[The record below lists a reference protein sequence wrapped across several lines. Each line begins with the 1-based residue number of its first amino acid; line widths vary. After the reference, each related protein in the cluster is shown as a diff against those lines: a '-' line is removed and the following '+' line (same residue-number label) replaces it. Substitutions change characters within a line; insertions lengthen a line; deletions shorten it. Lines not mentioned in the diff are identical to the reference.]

1 LRRGDPISLKYQRQ
15 EYRVSRIR
23 CKYHS
28 IVAATLVLCVIVLAA
43 GDAEAS
49 ESVSLITD
57 FGYNGRHAY
66 FFVALD
72 KGYYAA
78 AGLDVKILRGQGSV
92 DAIRQ
97 TGANNATFG
106 FADAGSL
113 VLARG
118 NDQIPVKLAAI
129 VYAKPPEGIFC
140 RADSGFKKPKDLEGA
155 SIANPPG
162 GATVDMFPIYAKAAG
177 IDASKVNWVVA
188 SSESLPGLLAS
199 KKVPCVGQF
208 IVGEPL
214 LQKQVAPAKLVRF
227 AYGDVGLSFYGNGIV
242 ATDTTLAT
250 KPDLVRQFV
259 AATIHGMR
267 DAFANPDEAGA
278 ILHKYHPEIA
288 EDVAVGETKAVAE
301 LAQVPGR
308 PLGVIDPARIDETIS
323 VVESVFKLKSPVTA
337 NDIYVPGF
345 VSQ

>member
-1 LRRGDPISLKYQRQ
+1 
-15 EYRVSRIR
+15 VFRIR
-23 CKYHS
+23 RRYHS
-28 IVAATLVLCVIVLAA
+28 IVLTVLTLCFVILM
-43 GDAEAS
+43 GDHVKAL

-78 AGLDVKILRGQGSV
+78 VGLDVKILRGQGSV

-140 RADSGFKKPKDLEGA
+140 LEDSGIKAPKGLEGV

-162 GATVDMFPIYAKAAG
+162 GATVDMFPVYAKAVG

-188 SSESLPGLLAS
+188 SSESLPSLLAT

-214 LQKQVAPAKLVRF
+214 LEKQVAPAKLVRF
-227 AYGDVGLSFYGNGIV
+227 AFLDGGLTFYGNGIV

-250 KPDLVRQFV
+250 KPDLVKAFV

-267 DAFANPDEAGA
+267 DAFADPEQAGE
-278 ILHKYHPEIA
+278 ILHKYHPEI
-288 EDVAVGETKAVAE
+288 DVGVAAGETKAVAE

-308 PLGVIDPARIDETIS
+308 PLGLIDPARIDETIN
-323 VVESVFKLKSPVTA
+323 VVKSVFKLNSPIAASDV
-337 NDIYVPGF
+337 YVPGF
-345 VSQ
+345 VSP

>member
-1 LRRGDPISLKYQRQ
+1 
-15 EYRVSRIR
+15 VSKIR
-23 CKYHS
+23 CRNHS
-28 IVAATLVLCVIVLAA
+28 IVAATVALCLIVWTA
-43 GDAEAS
+43 GHAKAL

-140 RADSGFKKPKDLEGA
+140 RADSGVKKPKDLEGV

-199 KKVPCVGQF
+199 EKVPCVGQF

-227 AYGDVGLSFYGNGIV
+227 AYGDVGLKFYGNGIV

-288 EDVAVGETKAVAE
+288 VDVAAGETKAVAE

-308 PLGVIDPARIDETIS
+308 PLGLIDPARIDETIN
-323 VVESVFKLKSPVTA
+323 VVKSVFKLKSPVSA